1 MTIFWLITFLILITI
16 EILTINLVTIWFAIG
31 ALTAA
36 IVSCFTTN
44 LFLEFIVF
52 VLISGICLLFTKPFL
67 NRVKQKPKIP
77 TNLDSIIGKIG
88 QVTEE
93 IDPEEVGEVKVAGKR
108 WSAISKERIPKWTFV
123 VIKKITGVKVV
134 VEKKEEN

>member
-52 VLISGICLLFTKPFL
+52 VLISGVCLLFSKPFL
-67 NRVKQKPKIP
+67 SRVEQKPKIP

-108 WSAISKERIPKWTFV
+108 WSAISKERIPKGTCV